1 MEHMGREKSQCSS
14 KTPDFLWENP
24 MSLRLPAAGALCW
37 PLLLSVATWA
47 ERHSEK
53 IEKDWGDMFTIKWG
67 YRDNQQ

>member
-1 MEHMGREKSQCSS
+1 MFFENPRLFMGK
-14 KTPDFLWENP
+14 P

-37 PLLLSVATWA
+37 LLSVATWS